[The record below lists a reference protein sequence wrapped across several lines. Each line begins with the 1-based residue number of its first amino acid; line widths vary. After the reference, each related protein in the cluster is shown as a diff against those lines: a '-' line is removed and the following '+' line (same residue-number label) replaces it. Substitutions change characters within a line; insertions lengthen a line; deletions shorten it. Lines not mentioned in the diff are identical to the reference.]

1 MITMV
6 TLSRK
11 AKIPVYDAD
20 GNLLYYEVD
29 YVPAPFE
36 RNLRLGGSHLDEIAL
51 ESRLRQHKKQLG
63 WKEPP
68 RAVLKCKMCGKVVK
82 KEHPTQ
88 KYCKECGIKAKRK
101 NASRRQV
108 RYAKKKRQERRDHT
122 HDNPKE

>member
-1 MITMV
+1 MV

-20 GNLLYYEVD
+20 GNLLYYEID

-36 RNLRLGGSHLDEIAL
+36 RNLRLGGSHLDEIAI
-51 ESRLRQHKKQLG
+51 EAQLRQHKKELG

-68 RAVLKCKMCGKVVK
+68 RAVLKCKKCGKVVK

-88 KYCKECGIKAKRK
+88 KYCKECGKIVKKK
-101 NASRRQV
+101 NASKRQV
-108 RYAKKKRQERRDHT
+108 RYARKKRQEARKDGGSV
-122 HDNPKE
+122 KE